1 MKVKD
6 FEFEALFLSVIMNI
20 LMIFR
25 PVKENA

>member
-20 LMIFR
+20 LVIFL
-25 PVKENA
+25 PVKEKA